1 MANMAT
7 VVPPVALGRD
17 ISERS
22 VSPGKKLSDAI
33 FSTPFFC
40 FPQQNNNERLCA
52 CV

>member
-17 ISERS
+17 IRERS

-33 FSTPFFC
+33 FSTPFLLS
-40 FPQQNNNERLCA
+40 PAKHNERLCV
-52 CV
+52 CM